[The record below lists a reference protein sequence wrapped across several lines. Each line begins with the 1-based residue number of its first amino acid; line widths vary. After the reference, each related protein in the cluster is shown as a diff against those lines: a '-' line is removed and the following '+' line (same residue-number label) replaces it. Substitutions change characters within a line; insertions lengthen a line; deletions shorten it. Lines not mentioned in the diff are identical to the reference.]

1 VLELFRYAPCPSSRG
16 FLSRFIP
23 LIPLISLAPSAGLF
37 VELDETGADGLIPAR
52 LIGDEYFHFDEK
64 GRAFTDRSATYRLG
78 DPVTVDLV
86 EAAPVAGALRFR
98 LAHGGHADRAERT
111 RHKPKEQRKIAP
123 GKKPSKQR
131 VKKR

>member
-1 VLELFRYAPCPSSRG
+1 
-16 FLSRFIP
+16 
-23 LIPLISLAPSAGLF
+23 LF

-86 EAAPVAGALRFR
+86 EAALSGYQ
-98 LAHGGHADRAERT
+98 
-111 RHKPKEQRKIAP
+111 PKFNEGFIQQT
-123 GKKPSKQR
+123 SLNFSF
-131 VKKR
+131 